1 MPKASPIPDDDVHEW
16 LSFEFE
22 GETFTFDVTWLMSSW
37 SCIYGN
43 GCLGIQDDP
52 APEANLG
59 CCSYGAHF
67 SDKAD
72 RRRVQAKA
80 LELTPDE
87 WQFHDRAKELGGPIH
102 KNDDGD
108 WATRVVDGACIFLNR
123 NGHPDGPGCAFHNAA
138 PKRGE
143 SYVEWKPEV
152 CWQLPLR
159 RTYENVKYEDEK
171 ERLVVV
177 LGEYDRR
184 GWGSGGHD
192 LDWYCSSNTEAHIG
206 SEAVYLSSRDEITAL
221 IGVAAYS
228 ELARLCQ
235 TRERL
240 MLSVTDK
247 TDRSAF
253 SPHPADPADPE

>member
-1 MPKASPIPDDDVHEW
+1 MTKASPIPDDDVHEW

-22 GETFTFDVTWLMSSW
+22 GETFTFDVTWPMSSW

-52 APEANLG
+52 APEENLG

-87 WQFHDRAKELGGPIH
+87 WQFHDRAAELGGPIH

-152 CWQLPLR
+152 CWQVPIRLEFHTDDNDHETKILREWKRRDWGEGGADFHWWCTEDPLAFGGSDPV
-159 RTYENVKYEDEK
+159 Y
-171 ERLVVV
+171 
-177 LGEYDRR
+177 R
-184 GWGSGGHD
+184 G
-192 LDWYCSSNTEAHIG
+192 C
-206 SEAVYLSSRDEITAL
+206 RDEIVAL
-221 IGVAAYS
+221 VGEGPYLRIV
-228 ELARLCQ
+228 ELLESRG
-235 TRERL
+235 REVVL
-240 MLSVTDK
+240 
-247 TDRSAF
+247 
-253 SPHPADPADPE
+253 PHPALKRKPASAG